1 MYERKTS
8 KFCLNF
14 FKVMQFDIDNFL
26 TAIASCT
33 DCNVAASLAF
43 LYTRGFFLRHALLT

>member
-1 MYERKTS
+1 MKEK
-8 KFCLNF
+8 LQNF
-14 FKVMQFDIDNFL
+14 VSTFSRMQFDIDNFL

-43 LYTRGFFLRHALLT
+43 LHTRGFFLRHALLT